1 MYFYIGVCKISKIRV
16 SSESSSTLQYVV
28 MHTSIL
34 WNRFFPLNDQN
45 MHNFVPAELSEEEL
59 LLFASKY
66 LWVCSVAG
74 FMATMSKVFGDCYSD
89 PQL

>member
-1 MYFYIGVCKISKIRV
+1 
-16 SSESSSTLQYVV
+16 
-28 MHTSIL
+28 
-34 WNRFFPLNDQN
+34 

-89 PQL
+89 AQL